1 MRGGKRPGA
10 GRKAGVPNKRT
21 RELQA
26 MAERAPDEGTPL
38 EFLTSVFRDEAVD
51 LGMRLEAAKAAA
63 PFVHPRLAAVT
74 LAGDPDNPITVLQ
87 RIELVP
93 VEPDDDGAG

>member
-38 EFLTSVFRDEAVD
+38 EFLTATYRDNTVPFD
-51 LGMRLEAAKAAA
+51 LRLEAAKAAA

-74 LAGDPDNPITVLQ
+74 LRGDEDNPVRVVE